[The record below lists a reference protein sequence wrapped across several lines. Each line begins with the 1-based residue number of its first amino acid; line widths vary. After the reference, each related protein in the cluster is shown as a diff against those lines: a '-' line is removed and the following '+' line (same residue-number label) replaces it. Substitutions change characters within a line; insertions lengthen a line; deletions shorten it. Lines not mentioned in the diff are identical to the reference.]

1 MAPNQPESTANH
13 DKDVLIEQL
22 WSLGAFQFGEFSE
35 GNTTRNSPI
44 FINTKRI
51 ISKPSVLM
59 SAARLIAA
67 ELEML
72 RTRRRQHLSGFDFI
86 TGIPFGG
93 LHLATALSLYLD
105 SPLLYVR
112 PPRVPADLAEPP
124 YLEGSYRPGQSAL
137 VIDDL
142 AAGGSSLRETVA
154 VLRSMGITVSDAIV
168 LVDREAGVTRKM
180 EQFGVRVHA
189 VLKISYLA
197 RRLLE
202 QNHIT
207 QELYKSIDKYLGKE

>member
-1 MAPNQPESTANH
+1 MAFNQLESTANQ

-22 WSLGAFQFGEFSE
+22 WNLGAFQFGEFSE
-35 GNTTRNSPI
+35 GNATRNSPI

-59 SAARLIAA
+59 SAANLIAT

-72 RTRRRQHLSGFDFI
+72 RTRRRQHLSDFDFI
-86 TGIPFGG
+86 AGIPFGG

-105 SPLLYVR
+105 EPLLYIR
-112 PPRVPADLAEPP
+112 PPRIPADLAEPP

-154 VLRSMGITVSDAIV
+154 VL
-168 LVDREAGVTRKM
+168 VDREAGVAKKM

-207 QELYKSIDKYLGKE
+207 QEIYESIDKYLSKD

>member
-1 MAPNQPESTANH
+1 MAFNQLESTANQ

-22 WSLGAFQFGEFSE
+22 WNLGAFQFGEFSE
-35 GNTTRNSPI
+35 GNATRNSPI

-59 SAARLIAA
+59 SAANLIAT

-72 RTRRRQHLSGFDFI
+72 RTRRRQHLSDFDFI
-86 TGIPFGG
+86 AGIPFGG

-105 SPLLYVR
+105 EPLLYIR
-112 PPRVPADLAEPP
+112 PPRIPADLAEPP

-168 LVDREAGVTRKM
+168 LVDREAGVAKKM

-207 QELYKSIDKYLGKE
+207 QEIYESIDKYLSKD

>member
-1 MAPNQPESTANH
+1 MAFNQLESTANQ

-22 WSLGAFQFGEFSE
+22 WNLGAFQFGEFSE
-35 GNTTRNSPI
+35 GNATRNSPI

-59 SAARLIAA
+59 SAANLIAT

-72 RTRRRQHLSGFDFI
+72 RTRRRQHLSDFDFI
-86 TGIPFGG
+86 AGIPFGG
-93 LHLATALSLYLD
+93 LHLATSLSLYLD
-105 SPLLYVR
+105 EPLLYIR
-112 PPRVPADLAEPP
+112 PPRIPADLAEPP

-168 LVDREAGVTRKM
+168 LVDREAGVAKKM

-207 QELYKSIDKYLGKE
+207 QEIYESIDKYLSKD